1 VTVFITILLGCCSL
15 IVFWFFVTLV
25 CRLVTL
31 LFAFI
36 INSSVSV
43 FILGLLA
50 GIIILRYIP
59 TNLVA
64 LEQVKYSYG
73 IPVPNM
79 KGFIKSPYSDKGYID
94 VRGYVSDTEIKD
106 PYSGN
111 VILVP

>member
-1 VTVFITILLGCCSL
+1 MALLFSFILDSTV
-15 IVFWFFVTLV
+15 VTLV
-25 CRLVTL
+25 IGLIVG
-31 LFAFI
+31 AI
-36 INSSVSV
+36 IVKYV
-43 FILGLLA
+43 PF
-50 GIIILRYIP
+50 
-59 TNLVA
+59 NLIA
-64 LEQVKYSYG
+64 SEESKYSYG